1 MSFYEQYD
9 DAAAAFERVRKP
21 MGAEIVAG
29 LLTAASRPLAEVD
42 LLDAGCGTGN
52 YSAALAGLVGRVTAI
67 DFSEGMLAIAKA
79 KLAQEARNG
88 LISFHQGSVDALPF
102 PAQSFDAVMFNQV
115 LHHLE
120 DGERP
125 AYDGHARA
133 LAEAYRVLRPGGVV
147 VVNFC
152 SHEQLRN
159 GFWYYDLI
167 PGALES
173 VLRRCSPTER
183 LQAILTDCGFSIIDR
198 VASLDGVMQGAAYF
212 EPRGPL
218 DPDWRQSDSIWAL
231 ASSEE
236 LSKAEARVVE
246 LDRTGGLEAYVA
258 ERDAN
263 RRRHGQFTFFLAV
276 KPVTNTRTGS

>member
-21 MGAEIVAG
+21 LGAEIIVG
-29 LLTAASRPLAEVD
+29 LLTAAARPLAELE

-79 KLAQEARNG
+79 KLAHEARANR
-88 LISFHQGSVDALPF
+88 ISFHQGSVDALPF
-102 PAQSFDAVMFNQV
+102 PAQTFDAVMFNQV

-120 DGERP
+120 DGGDTT
-125 AYDGHARA
+125 YQGHARA
-133 LAEAYRVLRPGGVV
+133 LAEAHRVLRPGGVLL
-147 VVNFC
+147 VNFC

-167 PGALES
+167 RGALES
-173 VLRRCSPTER
+173 VLRRCVPTER
-183 LQAILTDCGFSIIDR
+183 LQSILVDRGFVIRDR
-198 VASLDGVMQGAAYF
+198 VVSLDGVMQGAAYF

-218 DPDWRQSDSIWAL
+218 DPDWRRSDSIWAL
-231 ASSEE
+231 VSSEE
-236 LSKAEARVVE
+236 LAQAEARVVE
-246 LDRTGGLEAYVA
+246 LERKGRLGAYVA
-258 ERDAN
+258 EHDAK
-263 RRRHGQFTFFLAV
+263 RRYYGQFTFVLAV
-276 KPVTNTRTGS
+276 KP

>member
-21 MGAEIVAG
+21 VGAEIVAG
-29 LLTAASRPLAEVD
+29 LVTAASRPLAEVE

-52 YSAALAGLVGRVTAI
+52 YSAALAGLVGSVTAI
-67 DFSEGMLAIAKA
+67 DFSEGMLSVAKA
-79 KLAQEARNG
+79 KLAQEARAG
-88 LISFHQGSVDALPF
+88 RVSFHQGSVDALPF

-120 DGERP
+120 DGKDP

-173 VLRRCSPTER
+173 VLRRCAPTGR
-183 LQAILTDCGFSIIDR
+183 LQSILADCGFAIRDR
-198 VASLDGVMQGAAYF
+198 VVSLDGVMQGAAYF

-218 DPDWRQSDSIWAL
+218 DPDWRRSDSIWAL
-231 ASSEE
+231 ASSQE
-236 LSKAEARVVE
+236 LAQAEARVVE
-246 LDRTGGLEAYVA
+246 LERSGRLEAYVV
-258 ERDAN
+258 EQDAK

-276 KPVTNTRTGS
+276 KPVINTRIGS

>member
-9 DAAAAFERVRKP
+9 DAAAAFERVRRP
-21 MGAEIVAG
+21 LGAEIVTG
-29 LLTAASRPLAEVD
+29 LLTAVSRPLAELD

-52 YSAALAGLVGRVTAI
+52 YSAALAGMVRRVSAI
-67 DFSEGMLAIAKA
+67 DFSDGMLAIAKA
-79 KLAQEARNG
+79 KLAHEARAG
-88 LISFHQGSVDALPF
+88 RISFHQGSVDALPF
-102 PAQSFDAVMFNQV
+102 PADSFDAVMFNQV

-120 DGERP
+120 DGEDP
-125 AYDGHARA
+125 AYHGHARA
-133 LAEAYRVLRPGGVV
+133 LAEAYRVLRPGGAV

-173 VLRRCSPTER
+173 VLRRCVPTGR
-183 LQAILTDCGFSIIDR
+183 LQAILADCGFAVRDR
-198 VASLDGVMQGAAYF
+198 VVSLDGVMQGTAYF

-218 DPDWRQSDSIWAL
+218 DPDWRRSDSIWAL

-236 LSKAEARVVE
+236 LARAEARVVE
-246 LDRTGGLEAYVA
+246 LDRTGRLEAYVA
-258 ERDAN
+258 EHDAS
-263 RRRHGQFTFFLAV
+263 RRRHGQFTFVLAM
-276 KPVTNTRTGS
+276 KA